1 MTQITSSD
9 LIPIEEHFRVAAGPG
24 AGKTHFL
31 THHIKNVLKTS
42 SRMGRTRR
50 VACITYTNIAVE
62 TLLSRLGSVSE
73 RVEAS
78 TIHSFLYKHI
88 VKPYVSK
95 IAVEFDLNV
104 ARLDGHDAPFV
115 NFLKVK
121 DWLKTPALA
130 DQLRVPYTYAQLT
143 RRQDIVV
150 ALKRWLLTIDYSLD
164 AAQELTTTTKRQD
177 AYYFDN
183 NGGRQNL
190 SAACLN
196 TLERFLVEYKKLYWA
211 DGILHHNDV
220 LFFSF
225 KLLQRFPFI
234 LDTLRAKFP
243 YFFIDEFQD
252 TNEIQSEI
260 VNRIGRAETIVGIV
274 GDTAQSIYEFQGA
287 RPENFKTFELPNLRD
302 YSISANRR
310 STGKIVAVLNA
321 VRDDFEQDAARGNDG
336 EQPMLMVGSKDEA
349 LERARVF
356 CDGEPLQI
364 LARKNATATS
374 LRNDLDGEVFNLKLI
389 DDFNL
394 VDSNGPRRRAITR
407 CMEACEFATAGR
419 YKEALREMEW
429 VHKQITD
436 KQLRRWAALESLKK
450 LVNNLI
456 VSKGGSL
463 LDFHAFV
470 GENIWNEIAG
480 LREGGQIYEF
490 YRNTTYRAMAVCVA
504 VVDEQSLSRTIHKS
518 KGDEFDNLLVVFSK
532 NNELDFLLTP
542 EMNKEEHRLRYV
554 AISRAKNRLFLNV
567 PAPVVGENYKRIN
580 DLGFR
585 IEELPGSL

>member
-9 LIPIEEHFRVAAGPG
+9 LIPIEEPFRVAAGPG

-31 THHIKNVLKTS
+31 TNHIKNVLKTS
-42 SRMGRTRR
+42 SRMGRSRR

-88 VKPYVSK
+88 VKPYVSN
-95 IAVEFDLNV
+95 IAEEFDLNV

-130 DQLRVPYTYAQLT
+130 AQLQVPYTYAQLT

-164 AAQELTTTTKRQD
+164 PAQELTTTTKRQD

-183 NGGRQNL
+183 NGRRQNL

-252 TNEIQSEI
+252 TNAIQSEI
-260 VNRIGRAETIVGIV
+260 VNRVGQAETIVGIV

-287 RPENFKTFELPNLRD
+287 RPANFEAFELPNLQD

-310 STGKIVAVLNA
+310 STSKIVAVLNA
-321 VRDDFEQDAARGNDG
+321 VRDDLEQNAARGVEG
-336 EQPMLMVGSKDEA
+336 EQPLVLVGTKDRA
-349 LERARVF
+349 LERVHAL
-356 CDGEPLQI
+356 CEIEPVQA

-374 LRNDLDGEVFNLKLI
+374 LRSDLDGEVFNLRLI

-394 VDSNGPRRRAITR
+394 VDSNGPRRRAVIR
-407 CMEACEFATAGR
+407 CMAASEFAMEGR
-419 YKEALREMEW
+419 YKEALRELES
-429 VHKQITD
+429 VHKQIPD
-436 KQLRRWAALESLKK
+436 KQLRRSTTLVSLKK
-450 LVNNLI
+450 LVNNFSI
-456 VSKGGSL
+456 SRNGSL
-463 LDFHAFV
+463 LDFHCFV
-470 GENIWNEIAG
+470 HDNIWNEIGG
-480 LREGGQIYEF
+480 LREGAQIHEF
-490 YRNTTYRAMAVCVA
+490 YLNTKYQAMAVCVA

-532 NNELDFLLTP
+532 NDELEFLLTP
-542 EMNKEEHRLRYV
+542 DLTKEEHRLRYV
-554 AISRAKNRLFLNV
+554 AISRAKNRLFINV
-567 PAPVVGENYKRIN
+567 PEPIGAADRPRIAE
-580 DLGFR
+580 LGFR
-585 IEELPGSL
+585 IEALPV